1 MGAENASSGIDIYL
15 VYSSRYR
22 SLDRIQLRE
31 SSAQLLGV
39 GMNNSKWD
47 DRTIAAAS
55 SSVII
60 IGALL
65 YYWAGEVQSTIELL
79 ELAYGSLKFFNNPM
93 VF

>member
-1 MGAENASSGIDIYL
+1 
-15 VYSSRYR
+15 
-22 SLDRIQLRE
+22 
-31 SSAQLLGV
+31 
-39 GMNNSKWD
+39 MNDSKWN

>member
-1 MGAENASSGIDIYL
+1 
-15 VYSSRYR
+15 
-22 SLDRIQLRE
+22 
-31 SSAQLLGV
+31 
-39 GMNNSKWD
+39 MNDSKWD

-79 ELAYGSLKFFNNPM
+79 KLAYGSLKFFNNPM